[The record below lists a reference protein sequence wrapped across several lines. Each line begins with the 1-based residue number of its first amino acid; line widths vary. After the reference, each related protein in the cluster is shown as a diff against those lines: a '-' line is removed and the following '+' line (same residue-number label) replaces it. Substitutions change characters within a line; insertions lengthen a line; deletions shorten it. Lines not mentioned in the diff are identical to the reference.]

1 MNQLVKFALLCG
13 VGVVPATLLH
23 AAAPDARPAYSLAEV
38 DQRHW
43 PVHADIMPTDPV
55 EREKWAAAIAYD
67 AAIYGTAP
75 VIQYRQMYAQ
85 AVDRAGAGYTGFN
98 AFQHDRDL
106 AKPGYKPF
114 RTPNADTLYSN
125 AWLDLTRGPVL
136 LTVPDMK
143 DTYFTVNFLDIYANA
158 SNISARTRGFKPG
171 KYLIVPAGWQGSVP
185 AGVEKFTL
193 ATPFSWILMR
203 ILVANP
209 SDLSAGRQFQAGFQ
223 LEPQL
228 PDAPSEFPA
237 PDIETA
243 AGFFHILDW
252 TLRANGYPVEESALV
267 ARYRAIGVGGG
278 DLSIDQALA
287 DPAIA
292 KGMETGL
299 NAARKLIASARLLSG
314 YSAGAWKMPAD
325 TGAWGYNYLYRA
337 VISTMGT
344 GANVMQEN
352 YPFNTFQDADGDAL
366 DGKHHYKLRLAP
378 PPPARFFWSVT
389 MYDATNGELVPNPIG
404 RHVIGDR
411 TQGLVRDADGG
422 VTLHMQATAPASGKA
437 NWLPTPTGP
446 FYLVIRAQGPE
457 QSLLDGQ
464 WQPQAVEKV
473 STP

>member
-1 MNQLVKFALLCG
+1 MSQLLKFALICG
-13 VGVVPATLLH
+13 GGVLPTALLH
-23 AAAPDARPAYSLAEV
+23 AAAPNPRPAYSLGEV

-43 PVHADIMPTDPV
+43 PVHADIMPTDPS
-55 EREKWAAAIAYD
+55 EREGWAAAIAYD

-75 VIQYRQMYAQ
+75 VLQYRQMYDQ
-85 AVDRAGAGYTGFN
+85 AVDRADAGFTGFN
-98 AFQHDRDL
+98 VFHHDRDL

-114 RTPNADTLYSN
+114 KTPNADTLYSN

-143 DTYFTVNFLDIYANA
+143 GTYFTINFLDIYANA

-171 KYLIVPAGWQGSVP
+171 KYLIVPAGWKGAIP
-185 AGVEKFTL
+185 EGAEKFVL
-193 ATPFSWILMR
+193 ATPYSWILMR

-209 SDLSAGRQFQAGFQ
+209 SDLSAGRHFQDGFR
-223 LEPQL
+223 LEPQ
-228 PDAPSEFPA
+228 A
-237 PDIETA
+237 PDGTAAFPSPDVETA

-287 DPAIA
+287 DPSISR
-292 KGMETGL
+292 GMTTGL
-299 NAARKLIASARLLSG
+299 KAAQKLIASARLLSG
-314 YSAGAWKMPAD
+314 YPAGHWKMPAD

-337 VISTMGT
+337 VISTLGT

-352 YPFNTFQDADGDAL
+352 YPFNTFQDADGDVL
-366 DGKHHYKLRLAP
+366 DGKRQYRLRLAP

-389 MYDATNGELVPNPIG
+389 MYDAITRELVPNPIG
-404 RHVIGDR
+404 RYVIGDR

-422 VTLHMQATAPASGKA
+422 VTLHMQTAAPPKGKA
-437 NWLPTPTGP
+437 NWLPTPPGP

-464 WQPQAVEKV
+464 WQPRAVEKV
-473 STP
+473 GAP